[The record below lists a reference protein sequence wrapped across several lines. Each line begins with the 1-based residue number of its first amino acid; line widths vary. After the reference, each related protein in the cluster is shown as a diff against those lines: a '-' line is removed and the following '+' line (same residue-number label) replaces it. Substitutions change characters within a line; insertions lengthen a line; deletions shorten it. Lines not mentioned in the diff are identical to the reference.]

1 MAVSLGNS
9 RTDLQARLCVA
20 AESVTSARA
29 PTLIASVHHRHAE
42 QYPHH
47 LLLTIAALLA
57 ILPPALLATNV
68 PPSATFLNQA
78 AAVSGWGAFCVV
90 LALRMIRIPAAL
102 PGRTSGGLRAML
114 FALALL
120 ISACALSWAQNGLP
134 ASMALSA
141 IGLLAAAGLVAV
153 VGAATMDSGGGP
165 AAFRSLCIA
174 LVVAGAL
181 SLAVGMVQVFAP
193 EWADGQWI
201 ASTALEGRASGNLR
215 QPNHLSSLLLW
226 ALVAALWLSESLD
239 GMRWRLARA
248 GLMALMVG
256 FIFGLVLSASRT
268 GMLGVLALA
277 VWGALDRTL
286 SRRSRLMLCMSPLIY
301 ALCWGGLTTWANL
314 SGHVFGGAAR
324 LRSETDISSSRF
336 GIWSDTLGLIA
347 QQPWLGVG
355 WGEFNL
361 AWSLTPFPHRPG
373 AFFDHTHNLLLQWVV
388 ELGVPLATVVAALM
402 SWAMWRAWCASRHGS
417 AEPDRERALLLRAA
431 WMMVL
436 LVAWHSLLEYPLWYA
451 YFLLPAAFAFGLSL
465 GAAGRGRAA
474 SRSSAQRWRGLAAPA
489 TARRAASVQQG
500 MTARAAALLTAAL
513 MLMTGGLAS
522 VLDYLPV
529 VAIFEP
535 PDDAPPL
542 AERIAAGRHS
552 WLFSHHADYAE
563 ATTSQSPAEV
573 LRAMDGA
580 KHFLLDTRLMVAWA
594 TALAGVGDIER
605 ARHIAARLREFRNVA
620 SKGFFAPCETEPKPG
635 VELPFQC
642 VAPSSALDYRDF
654 RERPRLPR

>member
-1 MAVSLGNS
+1 MV
-9 RTDLQARLCVA
+9 
-20 AESVTSARA
+20 
-29 PTLIASVHHRHAE
+29 
-42 QYPHH
+42 
-47 LLLTIAALLA
+47 
-57 ILPPALLATNV
+57 PPALLAINV

-78 AAVSGWGAFCVV
+78 AAVSGWGAFCLA
-90 LALRMIRIPAAL
+90 LALRMIRMPAAL
-102 PGRTSGGLRAML
+102 PGRTSSGLRALL

-165 AAFRSLCIA
+165 AAFRALCIA

-201 ASTALEGRASGNLR
+201 ASATIEGRASGNLR

-226 ALVAALWLSESLD
+226 ALVAALWLSESLN

-347 QQPWLGVG
+347 QRPWLGVG

-388 ELGVPLATVVAALM
+388 ELGIPLATVVAALM
-402 SWAMWRAWCASRHGS
+402 SWAMWRAWCASRQS
-417 AEPDRERALLLRAA
+417 TAKPDRERALLLRAA

-451 YFLLPAAFAFGLSL
+451 YFLLPAAFAFGLCL

-474 SRSSAQRWRGLAAPA
+474 SGSS
-489 TARRAASVQQG
+489 ARRAPSVQRRI
-500 MTARAAALLTAAL
+500 TARAAALLTAAL

-529 VAIFEP
+529 AAIFEP

-552 WLFSHHADYAE
+552 WLFSHHADYAS

-573 LRAMDGA
+573 LRAMDDA

-620 SKGFFAPCETEPKPG
+620 SKGFFAPCETEPEPG

-642 VAPSSALDYRDF
+642 VAPSSPLDYRDF
-654 RERPRLPR
+654 RERPRLAR